1 MPTTHFEDDFCVQL
15 PPAPGGLAHFPVLES
30 AQAHPSEWI
39 FPAYLRN
46 SSCRWLASLED
57 LYAQPITFPASL
69 SPEAGLLLHGLIRNL
84 RPRVIIEVGVFCSIS
99 THWMASALLENGC
112 VPGRDA
118 IIHCFDDFRPIRKG
132 PWRDVEMLEGRE
144 NFVKERLDRAG
155 LLEFVT
161 IHKGDSSEQILAMQQ
176 QLTCA
181 GGVDFAF
188 LDGDHTIP
196 GVVADF
202 VATEPVLN
210 TGGHVLF
217 HDTFPGE
224 CTHIG
229 PRYVLDHVRTFA
241 SVGQS
246 NTIRRT
252 RNTRRSLKAARK
264 ARRDGG
270 TPRNARQAIGEGVYD
285 RMDLY
290 LQPTNY
296 GFGLLRRLK

>member
-1 MPTTHFEDDFCVQL
+1 MPTTRYEDDFCVQL

-30 AQAHPSEWI
+30 AQAHPSEWV
-39 FPAYLRN
+39 FPTYLRN

-57 LYAQPITFPASL
+57 LYAEPITFPASL

-112 VPGRDA
+112 KPGRDA
-118 IIHCFDDFRPIRKG
+118 VIHCFDDFQPIRKG

-144 NFVKERLDRAG
+144 DYVKERLDRAG
-155 LLEFVT
+155 LLGFVEF
-161 IHKGDSSEQILAMQQ
+161 HNGDSSEQILAMQQ
-176 QLTCA
+176 QLNRA
-181 GGVDFAF
+181 GGVDVAF
-188 LDGDHTIP
+188 LDGDHTIK

-224 CTHIG
+224 CTHLG
-229 PRYVLDHVRTFA
+229 PRFVLDHVRTFA

-246 NTIRRT
+246 CKARRT
-252 RNTRRSLKAARK
+252 RYTRKSLKAARK
-264 ARRDGG
+264 TERGG
-270 TPRNARQAIGEGVYD
+270 EKLQTARQAIGEGMYD

-290 LQPTNY
+290 LEPTNY